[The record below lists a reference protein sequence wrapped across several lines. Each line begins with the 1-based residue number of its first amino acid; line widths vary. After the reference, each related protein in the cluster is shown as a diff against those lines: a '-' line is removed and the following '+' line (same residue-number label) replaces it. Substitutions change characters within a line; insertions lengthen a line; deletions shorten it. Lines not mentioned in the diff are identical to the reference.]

1 MYINSVLSFVGAW
14 QRLQESHQ
22 LAFQE
27 LEQAFASID
36 HEALIRYIHY
46 QRGSVTI
53 DEPAIRPK
61 EMAAA
66 LKQELIQQGWDT
78 DIATGLGL
86 GSRNHP
92 ITVDLGIGGVG
103 VELGLAGRRLLLER
117 HIFVKFPLIARVPRF
132 QVLLLLVPMRSLVER
147 MRPRV
152 CRFGLIRN
160 ALKDLSPL
168 PFRNSFAVLG
178 FSGRKASLKVEEM
191 TSSLDLFLIDTIGL
205 SLDEMLLV
213 HEQSGYDFKLELP
226 SNKKLAQEACA
237 FANRRGG
244 GLILLG
250 IGEDGSVHGLPKGRQ
265 LDQVQL
271 QVTNVIC
278 DGCLPAPEFELHAF
292 DTPADPTRAILV
304 IQVSEL
310 AGKPC
315 MTTDRRVY
323 LRYGPSARPA
333 GPEEIRR
340 MILE

>member
-27 LEQAFASID
+27 LQQAFASID
-36 HEALIRYIHY
+36 HEALIKGIVYR
-46 QRGSVTI
+46 RGSATI
-53 DEPAIRPK
+53 AEKAIRPR

-66 LKQELIQQGWDT
+66 LRQELIRSGWDA
-78 DIATGLGL
+78 DIAIGFGP
-86 GSRNHP
+86 GSTSHP
-92 ITVDLGIGGVG
+92 ITVDLGRGNVG
-103 VELGLAGRRLLLER
+103 VKLGLARRSELER
-117 HIFVKFPLIARVPRF
+117 QILAKFPLVARAPRF
-132 QVLLLLVPMRSLVER
+132 QVLLLLVPMGSLVEW
-147 MRPRV
+147 MHPRV
-152 CRFGLIRN
+152 CRFGLLRDVLRN
-160 ALKDLSPL
+160 LSPL
-168 PFRNSFAVLG
+168 PFRHSFAILG
-178 FSGRKASLKVEEM
+178 FSGRKTSLKVEEM

-213 HEQSGYDFKLELP
+213 NEQAGYDFKLELP
-226 SNKKLAQEACA
+226 SSKKLAQEVCA

-250 IGEDGSVHGLPKGRQ
+250 IGDDGGIRGLPKGKQ
-265 LDQVQL
+265 LDDVQL

-278 DGCLPAPEFELHAF
+278 DGCLPAPEFKFIAF
-292 DTPADPTRAILV
+292 DTPDDPDRAVLL

-310 AGKPC
+310 AKKPC

-340 MILE
+340 MVLE